1 LPLQERYV
9 LAPLFALLFV
19 FSSHQRSLRTSFS
32 YTFSYICCIHHIF
45 FLIFLLQYIAM
56 YSDIGQKS
64 NTMIF
69 SDKPADVNAL
79 MAQASAVVKSLNNT
93 APAASSASGIPAA
106 PTA

>member
-1 LPLQERYV
+1 
-9 LAPLFALLFV
+9 
-19 FSSHQRSLRTSFS
+19 
-32 YTFSYICCIHHIF
+32 
-45 FLIFLLQYIAM
+45 M